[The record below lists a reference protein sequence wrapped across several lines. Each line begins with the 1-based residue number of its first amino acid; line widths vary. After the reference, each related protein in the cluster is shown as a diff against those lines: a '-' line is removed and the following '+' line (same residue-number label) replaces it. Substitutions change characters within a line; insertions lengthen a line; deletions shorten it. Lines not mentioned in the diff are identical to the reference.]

1 MTIFESVDSKHNDK
15 QAAVIII
22 WPRLMMTE
30 IPNQNSSQKY
40 QYVFVLHDWVLI
52 LDI

>member
-1 MTIFESVDSKHNDK
+1 MTIFESVDSKRNDK

-30 IPNQNSSQKY
+30 IPNQNRIYIKDTPN
-40 QYVFVLHDWVLI
+40 L
-52 LDI
+52 

>member
-1 MTIFESVDSKHNDK
+1 MTIFESVDSKRNDK

-30 IPNQNSSQKY
+30 IPSQNSSQKY